1 MTETIFGSM
10 IHKYTIANG
19 IPDHNVLG
27 FDPYMVRTYDDNEL
41 REKVAFSQLK
51 VNSIEEIEND
61 EQKMAIYDRFMN
73 ELEMQDTY
81 KEGDET
87 IHGIE
92 HYLPKDLYQQPV
104 HHQAVAAD
112 IANGRD
118 KLSKNGKFHA
128 ILATKNI
135 PEAIAY
141 YRIFKEQYSFSEC
154 CGRIRQQ
161 HR

>member
-1 MTETIFGSM
+1 MTETIFGDM

-61 EQKMAIYDRFMN
+61 EQKMVIYNRFMN
-73 ELEMQDTY
+73 ELKMPDTY

-87 IHGIE
+87 LHGIE
-92 HYLPKDLYQQPV
+92 HYLP
-104 HHQAVAAD
+104 
-112 IANGRD
+112 
-118 KLSKNGKFHA
+118 
-128 ILATKNI
+128 
-135 PEAIAY
+135 
-141 YRIFKEQYSFSEC
+141 
-154 CGRIRQQ
+154 
-161 HR
+161 